1 MKDEFTDA
9 LLNNADKII
18 LEEYDW
24 YAPLIGDWYF
34 DYYDNLESPQPR
46 HVIGEWIFRKI
57 LEGSIVQDLF
67 ICPSRTERITNPQ
80 EDGEYGVALRKFNFD
95 EKCYNMVYST
105 KDYMIHVNWKK
116 ECDKLVGTVQEVPDN
131 QFIFSD
137 ITPDSFKWTNIQ
149 IQNNGTSKEL
159 SRIFAKRKK

>member
-1 MKDEFTDA
+1 MKNEFTEA
-9 LLNNADKII
+9 LLNNAEKII
-18 LEEYDW
+18 PEEYDW
-24 YAPLIGDWYF
+24 YAPLIGDWDF
-34 DYYDNLESPQPR
+34 DYYDAPESSQPR
-46 HVIGEWIFRKI
+46 HVIGEWLFRKI
-57 LEGSIVQDLF
+57 LEGSIVQDIF

-105 KDYMIHVNWKK
+105 KDYMIHVNWRK
-116 ECDKLVGTVQEVPDN
+116 ENDKLIGTVQEVPDN

-149 IQNNGTSKEL
+149 IQDDGTAKVLSKIL
-159 SRIFAKRKK
+159 ARRKI